1 MSRKARI
8 IIPKLAHHIT
18 QRGNNRQIVFENDSD
33 YQHYCFWA
41 NKYAALNGLDIVA
54 YCLMPNHVHFIVI
67 PEGLESVSKT
77 FQTVHTLY
85 AQYML
90 KKRGASGHL
99 WQGRF
104 YSCVMDDQ
112 HLYRAIRYVEK
123 NPVRSQI
130 VKRAWRY
137 PWSSVRWHLGLSST
151 SLINLKNIELVD
163 QSDWKEYLGETDE
176 EFEKDLRIQTHACL
190 AVGTPSFIWSMEK
203 QIGYSLKISKVGRPK
218 LIGTDTIY

>member
-18 QRGNNRQIVFENDSD
+18 QRGNNRQTIFEEDAD
-33 YQHYCFWA
+33 YRQYCFWM
-41 NKYAALNGLDIVA
+41 NKYAALNGLAVLA
-54 YCLMPNHVHFIVI
+54 YCLMVNHVHFIVV
-67 PEGLESVSKT
+67 PKDYESISKT
-77 FQTVHTLY
+77 FQMVHMLY

-90 KKRGASGHL
+90 RKRNASGHL

-130 VKRAWRY
+130 VKRAWWY
-137 PWSSVRWHLGLSST
+137 PWSSARWHIDLAAT
-151 SLINLKNIELVD
+151 PPINLKNTTLVD
-163 QSDWKEYLGETDE
+163 RNEWKEYLNETDE
-176 EFEKDLRIQTHACL
+176 DFEKNLRIQTRSSL
-190 AVGTPSFIWSMEK
+190 ALGSPAFISGMEK
-203 QIGYSLKISKVGRPK
+203 KIGRTLKILKAGRPV
-218 LIGTDTIY
+218 IN